1 MTKCLTVEGVC
12 GTGHSR
18 RALAARLKKQQYR
31 NKRTIFVI

>member
-18 RALAARLKKQQYR
+18 RALALIVKHPANWTNTK
-31 NKRTIFVI
+31 I